1 MLQAGKLF
9 KKIKERFIK
18 WLVTPCIV
26 EPPNESMDTARS
38 LGRAEKWYLKSNF
51 EERIMWLK
59 IKIVMSAIFNE
70 LIPFFKQFLTEYG
83 AVVLQ
88 IAGTVVM
95 DLATSKLSSEQKREA
110 AYVAIKEE
118 LVKKG
123 IEVGSRVINSAI
135 EAQVAKLKAK

>member
-1 MLQAGKLF
+1 M
-9 KKIKERFIK
+9 
-18 WLVTPCIV
+18 
-26 EPPNESMDTARS
+26 
-38 LGRAEKWYLKSNF
+38 F
-51 EERIMWLK
+51 EK

-83 AVVLQ
+83 TIVLQ

-110 AYVAIKEE
+110 AFVAIKEE

>member
-1 MLQAGKLF
+1 MKNLQ
-9 KKIKERFIK
+9 
-18 WLVTPCIV
+18 VS
-26 EPPNESMDTARS
+26 EPDTDLDTARQLPS
-38 LGRAEKWYLKSNF
+38 KAKTKIIFQINLERGKIMF
-51 EERIMWLK
+51 EK
-59 IKIVMSAIFNE
+59 IKIVMSSIFNE

>member
-1 MLQAGKLF
+1 MKNLQ
-9 KKIKERFIK
+9 
-18 WLVTPCIV
+18 VS
-26 EPPNESMDTARS
+26 EPDTDLDTARQLPS
-38 LGRAEKWYLKSNF
+38 KAKTKIIFQINLERGKIMF
-51 EERIMWLK
+51 EK

-70 LIPFFKQFLTEYG
+70 LIPFFKQFLSEYG
-83 AVVLQ
+83 TIVLQ

-110 AYVAIKEE
+110 AFVAIKEE
-118 LVKKG
+118 LIKKG

>member
-1 MLQAGKLF
+1 MKNLQ
-9 KKIKERFIK
+9 
-18 WLVTPCIV
+18 VS
-26 EPPNESMDTARS
+26 EPDTDLDTARQLPS
-38 LGRAEKWYLKSNF
+38 KAKTKIIFQINLERGKIMF
-51 EERIMWLK
+51 EK